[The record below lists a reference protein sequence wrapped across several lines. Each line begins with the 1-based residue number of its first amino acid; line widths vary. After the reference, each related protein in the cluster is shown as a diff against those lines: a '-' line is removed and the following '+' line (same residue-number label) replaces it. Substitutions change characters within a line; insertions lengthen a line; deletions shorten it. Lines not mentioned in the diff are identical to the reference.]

1 MTAKNTKTLRKEREY
16 EVVQHGIIKNFKVF
30 MVNLAYRTPHMHRDF
45 ELNFLLEGHVHV
57 ICDGVAMDF
66 YAPDFFVI
74 NPFAPHEIHTESPAL
89 LLSMQVQPSFY
100 KNYFPDISHTEFSF
114 CSAKETLT
122 HTAEGKSVYDA
133 VFASAL
139 SMAVHYFKT
148 DTGFSLYCAAKLNEI
163 FYSLITSLPY
173 ETISAAEHRKQKQQY
188 ERVRRIA
195 SYIDEHYN
203 EKLLLQDIAE
213 TEDLSLTYLSH
224 FFKNHFQMSF
234 QEYLMHLRCEKARQL
249 LLLTDHN
256 LLEISMECGFSDI
269 KYLNKGFQTIYGTHP
284 RDFRLQVS
292 DAQPLPKKQAA
303 IASTALQ
310 SNQQFLSKEDC
321 LSILSALTLS
331 QSSQS

>member
-1 MTAKNTKTLRKEREY
+1 MNTAKNHSLSKKREY

-30 MVNLAYRTPHMHRDF
+30 MVNLAYRTPHIHRDF
-45 ELNFLLEGHVHV
+45 ELNFLLEGTVHV
-57 ICDGVAMDF
+57 ICDGVALDF
-66 YAPDFFVI
+66 HAPDFFVI
-74 NPFAPHEIHTESPAL
+74 NPFALHEIHTESPAL

-100 KNYFPDISHTEFSF
+100 KNYFPDVSHTEFSF

-122 HTAEGKSVYDA
+122 QSAEGKSVYNA

-139 SMAVHYFKT
+139 SMADHYFKT

-173 ETISAAEHRKQKQQY
+173 ETISAAEHRKQKQKY
-188 ERVRRIA
+188 ERLRRISA
-195 SYIDEHYN
+195 YIDEHYN
-203 EKLLLQDIAE
+203 EKLLLNDIAE
-213 TEDLSLTYLSH
+213 MENLSLTYLSH
-224 FFKNHFQMSF
+224 FFKDHFQMSF

-284 RDFRLQVS
+284 RDLRLQVS
-292 DAQPLPKKQAA
+292 DTQLLPKKQAA

-310 SNQQFLSKEDC
+310 SNQQFLSKEEC
-321 LSILSALTLS
+321 LRILSSLTP
-331 QSSQS
+331 

>member
-57 ICDGVAMDF
+57 ICDGVAIDF

-100 KNYFPDISHTEFSF
+100 KNYFPDVSHTEFSF

-224 FFKNHFQMSF
+224 FFKDHFQMSF

-269 KYLNKGFQTIYGTHP
+269 KYLNKGFQAIYGTHP

-292 DAQPLPKKQAA
+292 DAQPLPKKQSA

-310 SNQQFLSKEDC
+310 SNQQFLSKEEC
-321 LSILSALTLS
+321 LRILSSLTP
-331 QSSQS
+331 

>member
-100 KNYFPDISHTEFSF
+100 KNYFPDVSHTEFSF
-114 CSAKETLT
+114 CSAKETLA

-213 TEDLSLTYLSH
+213 TENLSLTYLSH
-224 FFKNHFQMSF
+224 FFKDHFQMSF

-284 RDFRLQVS
+284 RDFRLQIS
-292 DAQPLPKKQAA
+292 DAQPLPKKPSA

-310 SNQQFLSKEDC
+310 SNQQFLSKEEC
-321 LSILSALTLS
+321 LRILSSLTP
-331 QSSQS
+331 

>member
-100 KNYFPDISHTEFSF
+100 KNYFPDVSHTEFSF

-173 ETISAAEHRKQKQQY
+173 ETISAAEHRKQKQKY
-188 ERVRRIA
+188 ERLRRIA

-224 FFKNHFQMSF
+224 FFKDHFQMSF

-292 DAQPLPKKQAA
+292 DAQPLPKKQSA

-310 SNQQFLSKEDC
+310 SNQQFLSKEEC
-321 LSILSALTLS
+321 LRILSSLTP
-331 QSSQS
+331 